1 MAYIN
6 KVTVRGKTYNLENL
20 TDGTYIVR
28 LPKLNADDE
37 FVTKNSLQTGV
48 KASELTDGTYT
59 VSLPKN
65 LTKNDTFVIQS
76 VQDRINNNK
85 VDKENGKGL
94 STNDYTAAEKTKLKG
109 IEDGA
114 NKYVHPTYGAK
125 TSGLYKITVD
135 STGHVSATD
144 EVTKDD
150 IIALGINADD
160 VLVSAKEY
168 TDEQIAAYEPY
179 SIEVVD
185 DLPTSGEGRTFY
197 LVPNSANTGYT
208 KYWWITDKEGN
219 QKWDEF
225 KGSSTVVVTELPEAG
240 EQETDYILYSDAGC
254 FYYKWIDNSWKMIA
268 GTVAHI
274 VDSLPETGNEFSD
287 YYVKN
292 GDGLYVHYRYID
304 GAFCII
310 GGDTYTKSQMDSK
323 LSSINTS
330 VDANT
335 QNITSNTTNIAS
347 LSRNVDTL
355 RKDLD
360 AIDTEGYTYYA
371 TYGTATLA
379 TGEEKENVFTLYEV
393 KGEKEEVKSQ
403 FVITGGGGSTVT
415 TTLKVER
422 ITESPVVVTT
432 TDKAEIS
439 FNYSSVD
446 SDGESVDGTYTW
458 KLGNTVLS
466 TGALVQGVNTFDM
479 TDYVNIGTQKFTLT
493 VVDAAGSVAV
503 KSWTVQKVDVRLESS
518 FSDKIAYEANKPVN
532 FTYTPYGAVSKT
544 VHFILDGV
552 EIDTTTTSSSGTL
565 QSYTLPAQVHG
576 AHLLEV
582 YITAT
587 INGKSIETE
596 HIYRDI
602 IWYDENNDSPVIGCI
617 YRYDHYGK
625 VTAKQYN
632 STNIPFYVFDP
643 KTETPTITRSV
654 DGKVIATQTMSG
666 TADVWTY
673 KSSEIGEHTLAIVC
687 RNTTLTIK
695 MNIQELGVTI
705 EPITANLAFDF
716 NPTGLSNSD
725 ENRLWKDANTDVKMT
740 VSDNFDWSNG
750 GYQLDE
756 DGNQYF
762 CVKAGTTATI
772 NYNLFER
779 DASTYGSEF
788 KCIFKTTNVRN
799 VNASFLTCQA
809 DSTVVG
815 LQMNVHEAY
824 LKSSIKNL
832 YIPYSEEDI
841 IEFEFNINALDK
853 DNADATAVIMSYE
866 DGVGLRPMIYDSTH
880 RLYQYEPAPITI
892 GSADCDVHIYRMKA
906 YTSAL
911 TDSNILSN
919 FIADA
924 RDSDEMIARYNRNQI
939 YDENNTLTPES
950 VANACPQL
958 RVIKIECPRFTK
970 DKKDFV
976 KNVNVE
982 CIYKGGDPV
991 LDNWKFL
998 NTYLSG
1004 QGTTSNEYGYAGRNI
1019 DIIACADGKKQI
1031 ISKIPLDTSYV
1042 TELILGDGTK
1052 YSDGSGKITLTRA
1065 SVPANW
1071 LNIKVNIASSEN
1083 ANNALLQKRYND
1095 YLPYKTVAMENDPK
1109 CKNSMEFQNCV
1120 VFVKET
1126 DPDVSKHM
1134 EFGDCEYHLYA
1145 IGNIGDSKKSDAT
1158 RVNDVSDLKE
1168 FVIEVSDNTLPN
1180 STFQTGVTDSDG
1192 NMTYPITKDQWKAG
1206 NTAYD
1211 ALYNDWDGS
1220 FEFRYEM
1227 GGETKDG
1234 MTTAT
1239 SEEQEAQ
1246 RALNKQVWRDFYEW
1260 VITST
1265 DEEFIAQ
1272 LDNWVIKDS
1281 ALYWYVFTERYTMID
1296 NRAKNSFYHYAKCKD
1311 GKYRFEL
1318 WDYDNDSALG
1328 INNSGELTLSYGKE
1342 DTDYRTEGD
1351 KSSGYVFNAADNV
1364 FWCRIRDLFRNDLA
1378 TMYQALEGEGCF
1390 SDTSLINEFDN
1401 WQAQFPEELWRLDIE
1416 RKYYRTYQGGGL
1428 NAGATPEP
1436 TPRFLESMMNGR
1448 KKYQRR
1454 QFERDQAAYM
1464 GTKYLST
1471 TVKADQIMFRCN
1483 TPSGVVVAPNYTL
1496 NIVPYS
1502 DMYLSV
1508 LFGNSP
1514 SAQQIRAK
1522 AGQSYEIKCPLTKMD
1537 DTAVLIYCASRIQA
1551 LNDISA
1557 CYIHDNDFSKAS
1569 KLQKLVIGN
1578 NTSGYSNVFLTN
1590 LNLGNNALLEE
1601 LDIRNCPNLTG
1612 SINLSSCGNLVKF
1625 YAEGTSITGVLFASN
1640 GKIALANLPA
1650 TINSLTL
1657 KNLNYLTDLLAT
1669 YDNLESLTVENSIVD
1684 AYSIVEDAIDTLQI
1698 LRLVGIDWTVSNTD
1712 LLNKILKMNNS
1723 MLTGKV
1729 HIAGQARQR
1738 ELDAYAAAWPDL
1750 AVTYNG
1756 IITQYKVTFMNADG
1770 TAIKDKNGNS
1780 YVQYVDQGG
1789 TITDPVASGEINTP
1803 TIPSTAQYNYT
1814 FSGWDNI
1821 DTSVTAP
1828 VTVTATYSETVRTYT
1843 VRWLQQ
1849 TGVVLSTKTNVA
1861 YGSSVEYDGEYPTMS
1876 DNEDSYIYNIFNG
1889 WDKNTGYITGN
1900 IDVYAKWET
1909 QNGLPTA
1916 GTDLKDMTP
1925 VQIYAVATAGK
1936 ANDYF
1941 EQKDYVDIRL
1951 GQDYSFSNVEEK
1963 ILADEKYF
1971 DGTKASVIDTGIKL
1985 LGADSGSFTMAID
1998 FEFETSAANAT
2009 LLSCFEYD
2017 GSEGFRLKYNGTSPE
2032 LQWGSASQVVGYG
2045 TKRDMLVLRHIK
2057 GENKLYVYSFNS
2069 ASGSSEVY
2077 ADEIEYTELTRNRS
2091 TVTEATIVLGG
2102 FKFLSNGTIDDVG
2115 KGHIHWAK
2123 VWMEDLGD
2131 DIARDLASW
2140 PHETLRFE
2148 YCGPDRYRFA
2158 SDSSHKTGASF
2169 ICKNL
2174 LPYMHSMNSTNT
2186 NIGGW
2191 ESSAIRQFM
2200 NSRVYNAFPTVWKS
2214 IIKRVQVPTSV
2225 GNMSNEI
2232 VFSKDYVYLP
2242 SYVELSGIQVA
2253 PYVNEGNHIA
2263 WFVDDASRVR
2273 MRNGVSSMYWSRSA
2287 VKEYDRY
2294 FVTVS
2299 SQGTCN
2305 NSYMVSTRANGICPC
2320 ISI

>member
-1 MAYIN
+1 MAFIN

-20 TDGTYIVR
+20 TDGSHVVK
-28 LPKLNADDE
+28 LPTLNGDDV
-37 FVTKNSLQTGV
+37 FVTEKTLGQGV
-48 KASELTDGTYT
+48 KVSALTNGTYT
-59 VSLPKN
+59 VSLPS
-65 LTKNDTFVIQS
+65 LTQNDTFVVQS
-76 VQDRINNNK
+76 RQNQINNNK
-85 VDKENGKGL
+85 VDKVSGKGL
-94 STNDYTAAEKTKLKG
+94 STNDYTDAEKDKLKNL
-109 IEDGA
+109 E
-114 NKYVHPTYGAK
+114 NYTLPTA
-125 TSGLYKITVD
+125 SENV
-135 STGHVSATD
+135 
-144 EVTKDD
+144 
-150 IIALGINADD
+150 LGGVKAVPKADD
-160 VLVSAKEY
+160 MTQEVGVDAGGKLYTKSAKS
-168 TDEQIAAYEPY
+168 DIDAALADFHSY

-185 DLPTSGEGRTFY
+185 ELPDSGEDYTFY
-197 LVPNSANTGYT
+197 LVPKASGSGYE
-208 KYWWITDKEGN
+208 KYWWITDNDGN

-225 KGSSTVVVTELPEAG
+225 KGSSTLVVTELPQTG
-240 EQETDYILYSDAGC
+240 DVETDYILHSDAGC
-254 FYYKWIDNSWKMIA
+254 FYYKWIDNSWQMIA
-268 GTVAHI
+268 GTMANV
-274 VDSLPETGNEFSD
+274 VESLPETGNEFTD

-292 GDGLYVHYRYID
+292 DDGLYVHYRYIND
-304 GAFCII
+304 KFCII
-310 GGDTYTKSQMDSK
+310 GGDNYTKSQIDNKVSTLK
-323 LSSINTS
+323 AS
-330 VDANT
+330 VDTNA
-335 QNITSNTTNIAS
+335 QNIEANTTNIAS
-347 LSRNVDTL
+347 LSRNIDTL
-355 RKDLD
+355 RQTVDG
-360 AIDTEGYTYYA
+360 IDTEGYTYYA
-371 TYGTATLA
+371 TYGNATLA

-393 KGEKEEVKSQ
+393 KDEKEEVKSQ
-403 FVITGGGGSTVT
+403 FVITGGGGGSTVT

-422 ITESPVVVTT
+422 ITESPVIVTT
-432 TDKAEIS
+432 TDKVEIS

-446 SDGESVDGTYTW
+446 SDGEAVDGTYTW
-458 KLGNTVLS
+458 KSGSTVLS

-479 TDYVNIGTQKFTLT
+479 SDYTNIGTQKFTLT
-493 VVDAAGSVAV
+493 VVDAAGTTAV

-518 FSDKIAYEANKPVN
+518 FNDKITYQANSAVN
-532 FTYTPYGAVSKT
+532 FTYTPYGAVNKT
-544 VHFILDGV
+544 VHFVLDGV
-552 EIDTTTTSSSGTL
+552 EIGTVSTGSSGTL
-565 QSYTLPAQVHG
+565 QSYTIPAQAHG
-576 AHLLEV
+576 AHLFEC

-587 INGKSIETE
+587 INSKSIETE
-596 HIYRDI
+596 HIFKGI
-602 IWYDENNDSPVIGCI
+602 MWYDENSDVPVIGCV

-632 STNIPFYVFDP
+632 STNIQFYVYDP
-643 KTETPTITRSV
+643 KTATPTVTRSV
-654 DGKVIATQTMSG
+654 DGKVIATQVMSG
-666 TADVWTY
+666 SSDVWAY
-673 KSSEIGEHTLAIVC
+673 KSSDVGEHTLLITC
-687 RNTTLTIK
+687 RDTTVKII
-695 MNIQELGVTI
+695 MNIEELGITI

-725 ENRLWKDANTDVKMT
+725 EDRLWKDANTDVAMT
-740 VSDNFDWSNG
+740 VSNNFDWSNG
-750 GYQLDE
+750 GYQIDE

-772 NYNLFER
+772 NYKLFER
-779 DASTYGSEF
+779 DASVYGSEF
-788 KCIFKTTNVRN
+788 KCVFKTTNVS
-799 VNASFLTCQA
+799 NANATFLTCQA

-824 LKSSIKNL
+824 LKSSIKSL

-841 IEFEFNINALDK
+841 IEFEFNINTIDK
-853 DNADATAVIMSYE
+853 DNSDATAVIMSYE

-880 RLYQYEPAPITI
+880 RLYQYEPVPITI
-892 GSADCDVHIYRMKA
+892 GSTDCDVHIYRMKA
-906 YTSAL
+906 YSASL
-911 TDSNILSN
+911 TDSNILAN

-939 YDENNTLTPES
+939 YDENNALTPES

-976 KNVNVE
+976 KGVNVE

-991 LDNWKFL
+991 LDNWKFM

-1052 YSDGSGKITLTRA
+1052 YSDGSGKVSLTRN
-1065 SVPANW
+1065 SVPMNW

-1095 YLPYKTVAMENDPK
+1095 YLPYKTVAMEKDPK

-1120 VFVKET
+1120 VFIKET
-1126 DPDVSKHM
+1126 DPDISKHM
-1134 EFGDCEYHLYA
+1134 EFRDNDWHFYGL
-1145 IGNIGDSKKSDAT
+1145 GNIGDSKKTDAS

-1192 NMTYPITKDQWKAG
+1192 NMTYPIMKDQWKAG

-1239 SEEQEAQ
+1239 TEEQEAQ

-1265 DEEFIAQ
+1265 DEEFVSQ
-1272 LDNWVIKDS
+1272 LGDWVIKDS

-1318 WDYDNDSALG
+1318 WDYDNDTSLG
-1328 INNSGELTLSYGKE
+1328 INNSGELTMTYGKE

-1378 TMYQALEGEGCF
+1378 IMYQTLEGEGCF

-1436 TPRFLESMMNGR
+1436 TRRFLESMMNGR

-1514 SAQQIRAK
+1514 STQQIRAK
-1522 AGQSYEIKCPLTKMD
+1522 AGQSYEIQCPFTKMD

-1551 LNDISA
+1551 LNDLSA

-1569 KLQKLVIGN
+1569 KLKTLVIGN
-1578 NTSGYSNVFLTN
+1578 KTSGYSNAFLTN

-1612 SINLSSCGNLVKF
+1612 SINLSSCGNLEKL
-1625 YAEGTSITGVLFASN
+1625 YAEGTSVTGVLFAAN
-1640 GKIALANLPA
+1640 GKIALAHLPS
-1650 TINSLTL
+1650 TINSLSF
-1657 KNLNYLTDLLAT
+1657 KNLSYLTDLQAT
-1669 YDNLESLTVENSIVD
+1669 YDNLESLTIENSIID
-1684 AYSIVEDAIDTLQI
+1684 AYPIVEDAIDTLQT
-1698 LRLVGIDWTVSNTD
+1698 LRLTGIDWTVTSTE
-1712 LLNKILKMNNS
+1712 LLNAILKMNNN
-1723 MLTGKV
+1723 LLAGKV

-1738 ELDAYAAAWPDL
+1738 ELDAYTAAWPDL

-1756 IITQYKVTFMNADG
+1756 IITQYKVTFMNSDG
-1770 TAIKDKNGNS
+1770 TAIKDKSGND

-1789 TITDPVASGEINTP
+1789 KITDPVASGEIDTP

-1814 FSGWDNI
+1814 FAGWDGIEVN
-1821 DTSVTAP
+1821 VTAP
-1828 VTVTATYSETVRTYT
+1828 VTVTAKYSETVRTYT
-1843 VRWLQQ
+1843 VRWFQQ
-1849 TGVVLSTKTNVA
+1849 AGVVLATKT
-1861 YGSSVEYDGEYPTMS
+1861 GVEYGAVAEYEGDYPTMS
-1876 DNEDSYIYNIFNG
+1876 DNEDSYIYNLFTG
-1889 WDKNTGYITGN
+1889 WDKSTGYITGDT
-1900 IDVYAKWET
+1900 DVYAKWET
-1909 QNGLPTA
+1909 QNGLPAA

-1925 VQIYAVATAGK
+1925 VQIYAVATAGR

-1941 EQKDYVDIRL
+1941 EQKDYFDVRV
-1951 GQDYSFSNVEEK
+1951 GQDFSFSNVTEHMLGDG
-1963 ILADEKYF
+1963 IAF
-1971 DGTKASVIDTGIKL
+1971 DGTASKVVDSGVKL
-1985 LGADSGSFTMAID
+1985 FGKDSGSFTMAID
-1998 FEFETSAANAT
+1998 FEFGDNIADAT

-2017 GSEGFRLKYNGTSPE
+2017 GSEGFRLKYNGTNPE
-2032 LQWGSASQVVGYG
+2032 IQWGNTSKVVGKG
-2045 TKRDMLVLRHIK
+2045 GQRDIVVLRHRK
-2057 GENKLYVYSFNS
+2057 GESKLYIYSFNS
-2069 ASGSSEVY
+2069 GASTTGVY
-2077 ADEIEYTELTRNRS
+2077 ADEMAYTELVRNR
-2091 TVTEATIVLGG
+2091 TTNTEATIMLGG
-2102 FKFLSNGTIDDVG
+2102 FKFLSNGTIDSVTLG
-2115 KGHIHWAK
+2115 KGIIHWAK
-2123 VWMEDLGD
+2123 VWLD
-2131 DIARDLASW
+2131 DIGDTAARQLAAW
-2140 PHETLRFE
+2140 PHETWRYE
-2148 YCGPDRYRFA
+2148 YYGDKRYRCA
-2158 SDSSHKTGASF
+2158 QDSSKITGASF
-2169 ICKNL
+2169 IPVNL
-2174 LPYMHSMNSTNT
+2174 LSLTHNMNSTNT
-2186 NIGGW
+2186 NLGGW
-2191 ESSAIRQFM
+2191 NDSKMRAFC
-2200 NSRVYNAFPTVWKS
+2200 NSRVYAAFPTEWKS
-2214 IIKRVQVPTSV
+2214 IIKQVQIPATA
-2225 GNMSNEI
+2225 GNMASDI
-2232 VFSKDYVYLP
+2232 VYSKDYVYLP
-2242 SYVELSGIQVA
+2242 SYVEMFNTSEAPYSSEGKAIEFFSSSADRVKSIGDTASIYYLRSPEVSYNSYFRAVGIQ
-2253 PYVNEGNHIA
+2253 G
-2263 WFVDDASRVR
+2263 DMS
-2273 MRNGVSSMYWSRSA
+2273 
-2287 VKEYDRY
+2287 
-2294 FVTVS
+2294 
-2299 SQGTCN
+2299 
-2305 NSYMVSTRANGICPC
+2305 SYMPSNRSHGICPC